1 MRRLLALSLLLVLA
15 GCDNVVPITST
26 PTATETGSPATGLPT
41 VQSSVTVAP
50 SYTDTPEPLP
60 VATATP
66 AASATATATPDFHA
80 TPTRLPSGVPQ
91 GTASTPLGSEPPY
104 PHPYKAEIDLRVK
117 ADVHLTV
124 RTVPLGQ
131 PPARSFPPFRS
142 LDPGMVLHVRCYY
155 EFGPK
160 ATDDLWASEDSCLS
174 ATHWFAYQLNIDGT
188 LSTYLEYDTGPQG

>member
-66 AASATATATPDFHA
+66 AASATATATPDFHGHTDPTAVWCA
-80 TPTRLPSGVPQ
+80 TGHRLH
-91 GTASTPLGSEPPY
+91 A
-104 PHPYKAEIDLRVK
+104 A
-117 ADVHLTV
+117 
-124 RTVPLGQ
+124 GQ
-131 PPARSFPPFRS
+131 
-142 LDPGMVLHVRCYY
+142 
-155 EFGPK
+155 
-160 ATDDLWASEDSCLS
+160 
-174 ATHWFAYQLNIDGT
+174 
-188 LSTYLEYDTGPQG
+188 